1 VDDVVVRFSHV
12 SKSFGKLKVLD
23 DLNFEIKKGERI
35 LIFGPTGIGK
45 TTILKMIAGI
55 LKPDK
60 GSVEVKGTVGYVFQE
75 PRLLPW
81 KTAVENINL
90 VLSDKKKAM
99 EWLEKVGLK
108 GFENHYP
115 NSLSGGMKQKVAL
128 ARALAIEPQILLLDE
143 PLSGLDFRAR
153 DETLSLLDKILSAN
167 KSTVVYVTH
176 NMKEV
181 SNFTNKVLV
190 FPHSKK
196 HFNLSVKTPGNCF
209 WQLQEKFCQNFLD
222 MID

>member
-1 VDDVVVRFSHV
+1 VDDVTIRISHV

-23 DLNFEIKKGERI
+23 DLNFEIKKGEKV
-35 LIFGPTGIGK
+35 LIFGPNGIGK

-55 LKPDK
+55 LKADE
-60 GSVEVKGTVGYVFQE
+60 GSVEVKGAVGYVFQE

-90 VLSDKKKAM
+90 VLSDRKKAM
-99 EWLEKVGLK
+99 EWLKKVGLK
-108 GFENHYP
+108 DFENHYP

-143 PLSGLDFRAR
+143 PLTGLDFKSR
-153 DETLSLLDKILSAN
+153 DEILSLIDKILSAN
-167 KSTVVYVTH
+167 RSTVVYVTH

-181 SNFTNKVLV
+181 SNFTNKVLIL
-190 FPHSKK
+190 PYSNTIPYHTLNNS
-196 HFNLSVKTPGNCF
+196 
-209 WQLQEKFCQNFLD
+209 Q
-222 MID
+222 

>member
-1 VDDVVVRFSHV
+1 MDDVTIRISHV

-55 LKPDK
+55 LKADG

-90 VLSDKKKAM
+90 VLSDRKKAM

-143 PLSGLDFRAR
+143 PLSGLDFKAR
-153 DETLSLLDKILSAN
+153 DEILSLLDKILSAN
-167 KSTVVYVTH
+167 RSTVVYVTH

-181 SNFTNKVLV
+181 SNFTDKVLIL
-190 FPHSKK
+190 PYSKK
-196 HFNLSVKTPGNCF
+196 QFNLSVKKSLTR
-209 WQLQEKFCQNFLD
+209 
-222 MID
+222 

>member
-1 VDDVVVRFSHV
+1 MDDVTIRISHV

-55 LKPDK
+55 LKADG

-90 VLSDKKKAM
+90 VLSDRKKAM
-99 EWLEKVGLK
+99 EWLEKIGLK

-143 PLSGLDFRAR
+143 PLSGLDFKAR
-153 DETLSLLDKILSAN
+153 DEILSLLDKILSAN
-167 KSTVVYVTH
+167 RSTVVYVTH

-181 SNFTNKVLV
+181 SNFTDKVLV
-190 FPHSKK
+190 LPYSKK
-196 HFNLSVKTPGNCF
+196 QFNLSVK
-209 WQLQEKFCQNFLD
+209 KA
-222 MID
+222 

>member
-1 VDDVVVRFSHV
+1 VDDVAVRFSHV

-23 DLNFEIKKGERI
+23 DLNFEIKKGERV

-55 LKPDK
+55 LKPDR

-81 KTAVENINL
+81 KTAVENISL
-90 VLSDKKKAM
+90 VLSDRKKAM

-128 ARALAIEPQILLLDE
+128 ARALAVEPEILLLDE
-143 PLSGLDFRAR
+143 PLSGLDFKAR
-153 DETLSLLDKILSAN
+153 DEILSLLDKILSAHR
-167 KSTVVYVTH
+167 STVVYVTH
-176 NMKEV
+176 DMKEV

-190 FPHSKK
+190 LPYSKK
-196 HFNLSVKTPGNCF
+196 HFNLSVNWTFPR
-209 WQLQEKFCQNFLD
+209 
-222 MID
+222 I

>member
-1 VDDVVVRFSHV
+1 MDDVTIRISHV

-55 LKPDK
+55 LKADG

-90 VLSDKKKAM
+90 VLSDRKKAM

-143 PLSGLDFRAR
+143 PLSGLDFKAR
-153 DETLSLLDKILSAN
+153 DEILSLLDKILSAN
-167 KSTVVYVTH
+167 RSTVVYVTH

-181 SNFTNKVLV
+181 SNFTDKVLV
-190 FPHSKK
+190 LPYSKK
-196 HFNLSVKTPGNCF
+196 QFNLSVK
-209 WQLQEKFCQNFLD
+209 KA
-222 MID
+222 

>member
-1 VDDVVVRFSHV
+1 MDDVTIRISHV

-55 LKPDK
+55 LKADG
-60 GSVEVKGTVGYVFQE
+60 GSVEVEGTVGYVFQE

-90 VLSDKKKAM
+90 VLSDRKKAM
-99 EWLEKVGLK
+99 EWLGKVGLK

-143 PLSGLDFRAR
+143 PLSGLDFKTR
-153 DETLSLLDKILSAN
+153 DEILSLLDKILSAN
-167 KSTVVYVTH
+167 RSTVVYVTH

-181 SNFTNKVLV
+181 SNFTDKVLV
-190 FPHSKK
+190 LPYSKK
-196 HFNLSVKTPGNCF
+196 QFNLSVKNT
-209 WQLQEKFCQNFLD
+209 
-222 MID
+222 

>member
-1 VDDVVVRFSHV
+1 VDDVTIRISHV

-23 DLNFEIKKGERI
+23 DLNFEIKKGERV

-55 LKPDK
+55 LKADG

-90 VLSDKKKAM
+90 VLSDRKKAM
-99 EWLEKVGLK
+99 EWLEKVGLR

-143 PLSGLDFRAR
+143 PLSGLDFKAR
-153 DETLSLLDKILSAN
+153 DEILSLLDKILSAN
-167 KSTVVYVTH
+167 RSTVVYVTH

-181 SNFTNKVLV
+181 SNFTDKVLV
-190 FPHSKK
+190 LPYSKK
-196 HFNLSVKTPGNCF
+196 QFNLSVK
-209 WQLQEKFCQNFLD
+209 KA
-222 MID
+222 

>member
-1 VDDVVVRFSHV
+1 VDDVTIRISHV

-55 LKPDK
+55 LKADG

-90 VLSDKKKAM
+90 VLSDRKKAM

-143 PLSGLDFRAR
+143 PLSGLDFKAR
-153 DETLSLLDKILSAN
+153 DEILSLLDKILSAN
-167 KSTVVYVTH
+167 RSTVVYVTH

-181 SNFTNKVLV
+181 SNFTDKVLV
-190 FPHSKK
+190 LPYSKK
-196 HFNLSVKTPGNCF
+196 QFNLSVK
-209 WQLQEKFCQNFLD
+209 KA
-222 MID
+222 

>member
-1 VDDVVVRFSHV
+1 MDDVTIRISHV

-55 LKPDK
+55 LKADG
-60 GSVEVKGTVGYVFQE
+60 GSVEVEGTVGYVFQE

-90 VLSDKKKAM
+90 VLSDRKKAM

-143 PLSGLDFRAR
+143 PLSGLDFKAR
-153 DETLSLLDKILSAN
+153 DEILSLLDKILSAN
-167 KSTVVYVTH
+167 RSTVVYVTH
-176 NMKEV
+176 DMKEV
-181 SNFTNKVLV
+181 SNFTDKVLV
-190 FPHSKK
+190 LPYSKK
-196 HFNLSVKTPGNCF
+196 QFNLSVK
-209 WQLQEKFCQNFLD
+209 KA
-222 MID
+222 

>member
-1 VDDVVVRFSHV
+1 MDDVTIRISHV

-55 LKPDK
+55 LKADG

-90 VLSDKKKAM
+90 VLSDRKKAK

-143 PLSGLDFRAR
+143 PLSGLDFKAR
-153 DETLSLLDKILSAN
+153 DEILSLLDKILSAN
-167 KSTVVYVTH
+167 RSTVVYVTH

-181 SNFTNKVLV
+181 SNFTDKVLV
-190 FPHSKK
+190 LPYSKK
-196 HFNLSVKTPGNCF
+196 QFNLSVK
-209 WQLQEKFCQNFLD
+209 KA
-222 MID
+222 

>member
-1 VDDVVVRFSHV
+1 MDDVTIRISHV

-23 DLNFEIKKGERI
+23 DLNFEIKKGERV

-55 LKPDK
+55 LKADG

-90 VLSDKKKAM
+90 VLSDRKKAM
-99 EWLEKVGLK
+99 EWLEKVGLR

-143 PLSGLDFRAR
+143 PLSGLDFKAR
-153 DETLSLLDKILSAN
+153 DEILSLLDKILSAN
-167 KSTVVYVTH
+167 RSTVVYVTH

-181 SNFTNKVLV
+181 SNFTDKVLV
-190 FPHSKK
+190 LPYSKK
-196 HFNLSVKTPGNCF
+196 RKKSLTR
-209 WQLQEKFCQNFLD
+209 
-222 MID
+222 